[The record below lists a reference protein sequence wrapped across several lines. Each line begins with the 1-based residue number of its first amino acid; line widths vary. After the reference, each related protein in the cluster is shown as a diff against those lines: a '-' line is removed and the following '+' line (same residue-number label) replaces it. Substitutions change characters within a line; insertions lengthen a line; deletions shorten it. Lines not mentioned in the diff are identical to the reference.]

1 MTTLRLRSISRGLG
15 LNPRRRAAPGAG
27 SGPPGDSEAPSV
39 PESLV
44 AAAVSPSQIDL
55 IWAAST
61 DGIAVTGYNIYRDDV
76 LIDTSPTNSYS
87 DTGLDPGTEYDYE
100 VSAFDAASNE
110 SARSAPDSA
119 TTHHVIVPDGLV
131 AEWRFDDGAGQVL
144 TDYKGGFHGTLGAT
158 SGAAADDPTWTAQ
171 GLSFNGDFVSI
182 PTLPAIYGI
191 DVVFKPTSAVT
202 TSSARM
208 DLLSNIND
216 SGLTLGPCTG
226 NLSNE
231 FITIKQ
237 EPAAGY
243 STAHRRARTQ
253 AGGSIS
259 NSSWHLL
266 QCDVRAATQ
275 YWNIVLDGT
284 EIDNATVNTPTQ
296 FLSGFWTMGKAAH
309 ASAQF
314 YNGEVA
320 YVIFYG
326 SARTN
331 EQQAQNRQ
339 VLKSILTSRGITLP

>member
-1 MTTLRLRSISRGLG
+1 MSMLSLRGQCRGLG
-15 LNPRRRAAPGAG
+15 LSPRRRAAKGA
-27 SGPPGDSEAPSV
+27 A
-39 PESLV
+39 L
-44 AAAVSPSQIDL
+44 
-55 IWAAST
+55 
-61 DGIAVTGYNIYRDDV
+61 
-76 LIDTSPTNSYS
+76 PT
-87 DTGLDPGTEYDYE
+87 
-100 VSAFDAASNE
+100 
-110 SARSAPDSA
+110 
-119 TTHHVIVPDGLV
+119 IVQDGLV
-131 AEWRFDDGAGQVL
+131 AEWRFDEGAGQVL
-144 TDYKGGFHGTLGAT
+144 GDHTGNGHHGQLGST
-158 SGAAADDPTWTAQ
+158 TGADAADPSWTAQ
-171 GLSFNGDFVSI
+171 GLSFDGGDFVSI

-208 DLLSNIND
+208 DVLSNIND

-339 VLKSILTSRGITLP
+339 VLESLLTSRGITLP